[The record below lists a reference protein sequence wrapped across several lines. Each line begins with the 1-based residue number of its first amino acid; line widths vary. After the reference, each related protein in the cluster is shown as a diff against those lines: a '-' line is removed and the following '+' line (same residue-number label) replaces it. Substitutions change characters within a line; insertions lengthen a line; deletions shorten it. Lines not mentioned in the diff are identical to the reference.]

1 MSNYEITQKT
11 LALVPLGK
19 TKTIVYEN
27 HDCYIVESKLSK
39 IMDDNCKYYGS
50 SIEGRI
56 KGTYSLTG
64 FNNKSPI
71 KIAEDK
77 NMILFPTCSPRLKE
91 CSWINSN
98 NINQIIDHKDKCLVE
113 FNNKE
118 CLEFETS
125 YNIINNQINRSLQLE
140 KKFKKH
146 LND

>member
-64 FNNKSPI
+64 FNYKSPI
-71 KIAEDK
+71 IIAEDK
-77 NMILFPTCSPRLKE
+77 NLIFFPTCSPRLKE
-91 CSWINSN
+91 CSWINVN
-98 NINQIIDHKDKCLVE
+98 NINKILKKPDGSIIE
-113 FNNKE
+113 FINKE
-118 CLEFETS
+118 ILEFDVS
-125 YNIINNQINRSLQLE
+125 YNIINNQFLKSLNIETKFNKRKIN
-140 KKFKKH
+140 
-146 LND
+146 